1 MVYGVS
7 SNNKYL
13 NSIKSPSNNTR
24 KILMN
29 EFFASSSVTM
39 GGNGKTIEKEN
50 IKKLIDNP
58 KQFSPNINDE
68 QIDSFK
74 KFYSRWDDLYGK
86 DKKDININ
94 DFYKAEKIFENV
106 INQEEV
112 SSKEIIEY
120 KNNSD
125 DKKNKN
131 LRYLSQRINGN
142 EEEELTSEK
151 LKEYLSRLIEN
162 NDEENNDDEI
172 ALVMNVLSD
181 LENPTN
187 EYTA

>member
-1 MVYGVS
+1 MSNKKKHYKMFLNIIKDSNMVYGVS

-58 KQFSPNINDE
+58 KQFSQNINDE

-112 SSKEIIEY
+112 SSKEINEY

-125 DKKNKN
+125 NKKNKN
-131 LRYLSQRINGN
+131 L
-142 EEEELTSEK
+142 K
-151 LKEYLSRLIEN
+151 
-162 NDEENNDDEI
+162 
-172 ALVMNVLSD
+172 
-181 LENPTN
+181 
-187 EYTA
+187 